1 MKSKKFFF
9 ISLLSL
15 ASVSLA
21 GCVFDNIFKK
31 NTDNNDSSQDTQE
44 TDDSSQQQQQEE
56 EVDIDIPAY
65 DWQKDKTRIQNYYS
79 SIDGNKTGTELL
91 SALRSL
97 NSTKKTYSITYKSMG
112 TSPSPYFMY
121 TDFDPDPEKVRYTA
135 NGIPYSTS
143 ILSFYSGKS
152 ATSFNKEHVWPD
164 SRGGNKVENDILMP
178 RPTIN
183 AENSARGNSPF
194 ITGMTDDK
202 NGWDPVAAFANSI
215 GVYESIRGESAR
227 IIFYCMVANSS
238 LVLNETVSN
247 QGNNMASL
255 NNLVEWACEN
265 PVNPRERRRN
275 VGAQYL
281 QGNRNVFVDHPEYV
295 CKIWGNSSSATR
307 SACQKA
313 NYAIN

>member
-1 MKSKKFFF
+1 MKSKTLFL
-9 ISLLSL
+9 ISIFSL
-15 ASVSLA
+15 ASVALT
-21 GCVFDNIFKK
+21 GCVFDNLFKK
-31 NTDNNDSSQDTQE
+31 NSDDTTQDTDGNSE
-44 TDDSSQQQQQEE
+44 QEE
-56 EVDIDIPAY
+56 EIEINIPAY
-65 DWQKDKTRIQNYYS
+65 DWSKDKVRIKNYYS
-79 SIDGNKTGTELL
+79 SIDGTKSGTALL
-91 SALRSL
+91 TSLREL
-97 NSTKKTYSITYKSMG
+97 NSTKKTYSINYSSMG
-112 TSPSPYFMY
+112 TSPNPYFMY
-121 TDFDPDPEKVRYTA
+121 TDFDPDTVQYTS
-135 NGIPYSTS
+135 NGIPYGTN

-164 SRGGNKVENDILMP
+164 SRGGNRVENDILMP
-178 RPTIN
+178 RPTIA

-202 NGWDPVAAFANSI
+202 NGWDPVAAFASNI

-227 IIFYCMVANSS
+227 IIFYCMVANST

-247 QGNNMASL
+247 QGNNMSSL

-275 VGAQYL
+275 VGSQFL

-295 CKIWGNSSSATR
+295 CKIWGNSSSATK

>member
-1 MKSKKFFF
+1 MF
-9 ISLLSL
+9 SL
-15 ASVSLA
+15 ASVALT
-21 GCVFDNIFKK
+21 GCVFDNLFKK
-31 NTDNNDSSQDTQE
+31 NSDDITQDTDE
-44 TDDSSQQQQQEE
+44 QEE
-56 EVDIDIPAY
+56 EIEIDIPAY
-65 DWQKDKTRIQNYYS
+65 DWSKDKVRIKNYYS
-79 SIDGNKTGTELL
+79 SIDGTKSGTALL
-91 SALRSL
+91 TSLREL
-97 NSTKKTYSITYKSMG
+97 NSTKKTYSINYSSMG

-121 TDFDPDPEKVRYTA
+121 TDFDPETVQYTS
-135 NGIPYSTS
+135 NGIPYGTN

-164 SRGGNKVENDILMP
+164 SRGGNRVENDILMP
-178 RPTIN
+178 RPTIA

-202 NGWDPVAAFANSI
+202 NGWDPVAAFANNI
-215 GVYESIRGESAR
+215 GVYESVRGESAR
-227 IIFYCMVANSS
+227 IIFYCMVANST

-247 QGNNMASL
+247 QGNNMSSL

-275 VGAQYL
+275 VGSQFL

>member
-1 MKSKKFFF
+1 MF
-9 ISLLSL
+9 SL
-15 ASVSLA
+15 ASLA
-21 GCVFDNIFKK
+21 LTGCVFDNLFKK
-31 NTDNNDSSQDTQE
+31 NTDDTTEGE
-44 TDDSSQQQQQEE
+44 TTTEEDDD
-56 EVDIDIPAY
+56 VVIDIPAY
-65 DWQKDKTRIQNYYS
+65 DWSKDKVRIKNYYS
-79 SIDGNKTGTELL
+79 TIDSSKSGTELL
-91 SALRSL
+91 SQLREL
-97 NSTKKTYSITYKSMG
+97 NSSKKQFSITYKSMG

-121 TDFDPDPEKVRYTA
+121 TDFDPDTVQYTS
-135 NGIPYSTS
+135 NGIPYGTN

-164 SRGGNKVENDILMP
+164 SRGGNRVENDILMP
-178 RPTIN
+178 RPTIS

-202 NGWDPVAAFANSI
+202 NGWDPVAAFASNI

-227 IIFYCMVANSS
+227 IIFYCMVANST
-238 LVLNETVSN
+238 LILNETVSN
-247 QGNNMASL
+247 QGNNMSSL

-275 VGAQYL
+275 VGSQFL

-295 CKIWGNSSSATR
+295 CKIWGNSSSATK

>member
-1 MKSKKFFF
+1 MKSKTLFL
-9 ISLLSL
+9 ISIFSR
-15 ASVSLA
+15 ASVALT
-21 GCVFDNIFKK
+21 GCVFDNLFRK
-31 NTDNNDSSQDTQE
+31 NSDDTTQDTDGNSE
-44 TDDSSQQQQQEE
+44 QEE
-56 EVDIDIPAY
+56 EVEINIPAY
-65 DWQKDKTRIQNYYS
+65 DWSKDKVRIKNYYS
-79 SIDGNKTGTELL
+79 SIDGTKSGTALL
-91 SALRSL
+91 TALREL
-97 NSTKKTYSITYKSMG
+97 NSTKKTYSINYSSMG

-121 TDFDPDPEKVRYTA
+121 TDFDPDTVQYTS
-135 NGIPYSTS
+135 NGIPYGTN

-164 SRGGNKVENDILMP
+164 SRGGNRVENDILMP
-178 RPTIN
+178 RPTIA

-202 NGWDPVAAFANSI
+202 NGWDPVAAFASNI

-227 IIFYCMVANSS
+227 IIFYCMVANST

-247 QGNNMASL
+247 QGNNMSSL

-275 VGAQYL
+275 VGSQFL